1 MQCDYF
7 DAGVCRSCALLE
19 TPYARQLV
27 DKDDAVRRALG
38 VTADGARWLP
48 PVASPEAGF
57 RTKAKMVVGGTTA
70 APTLGILDA
79 AGSGVDLQG
88 CGLYPEELASAFAP
102 VAAFVTR
109 AALEP
114 YDLATRRGELKNVI
128 LTVSPDGEL
137 MVRFVM
143 RSTEALARLR
153 KHLPWLRE
161 QLPTLAVASLNV
173 LPEHK
178 AVVEGEREIL
188 LTEQESLPMRLD
200 DLTLHLRPQ
209 SFFQT
214 NTGVALELYR
224 QARGWIDEASP
235 VDVWDLYCG
244 VGGFALQALAPGRDV
259 LGVEVSEQAIASASL
274 TRDELAA
281 AGVPGAAEAR
291 FLAADATSFALAA
304 QRAPELVVVNPPRR
318 GIGPALAAWLD
329 RSDARTVVYSSCH
342 PGSLARDLAAMPR
355 LRPVE
360 IRVMDMFPHT
370 THAETAVLLTRG
382 S

>member
-19 TPYARQLV
+19 TPYSRQLA
-27 DKDDAVRRALG
+27 DKDDAVRRTLG
-38 VTADGARWLP
+38 ATAEGARWLS

-57 RTKAKMVVGGTTA
+57 RTKAKMVVGGTVE

-79 AGSGVDLQG
+79 EGAGVDLQG
-88 CGLYPEELASAFAP
+88 CGLYPESLASAFAP
-102 VAAFVTR
+102 LAEFVTR
-109 AALEP
+109 ASLEP
-114 YDLATRRGELKNVI
+114 YDLPTRRGELKNI
-128 LTVSPDGEL
+128 LVTVSPDDEL

-143 RSTEALARLR
+143 RSTESLARIR

-161 QLPTLAVASLNV
+161 QLPRLAVASLNV

-188 LTEQESLPMRLD
+188 LTERESLPMRLD
-200 DLTLHLRPQ
+200 ALTLHLRPQ

-214 NTGVALELYR
+214 NTGVARELYR
-224 QARGWIDEASP
+224 QAREWIAAADPA
-235 VDVWDLYCG
+235 DAWDLYCG
-244 VGGFALQALAPGRDV
+244 VGGFALQALAPGREV

-274 TRDELAA
+274 TRDELVE
-281 AGVPGAAEAR
+281 AGVPGADRAR
-291 FLAADATSFALAA
+291 FLADDATAFALAQA
-304 QRAPELVVVNPPRR
+304 RAPELVVVNPPRR
-318 GIGPALAAWLD
+318 GIGPELAAWLE
-329 RSDARTVVYSSCH
+329 RSEARTVVYSSCH
-342 PGSLARDLAAMPR
+342 PGSLARDLAAMPS

-370 THAETAVLLTRG
+370 THAETAVLLQRA
-382 S
+382 